1 MQNLVI
7 KEQLRKKVNKSGNSG
22 AVWVPKA
29 WLGEEILITRQ
40 DPKISGGDESTVL
53 TERYIRAK
61 FRHRGAA
68 AKSERKIVYEKII
81 KDKLI
86 ITDDVYRTYK
96 RKHMKSLRTVNYEF
110 K

>member
-1 MQNLVI
+1 MTKLSHGINLNYLT
-7 KEQLRKKVNKSGNSG
+7 KYKLKRFFNQLGK
-22 AVWVPKA
+22 
-29 WLGEEILITRQ
+29 EILITRQ
-40 DPKISGGDESTVL
+40 DPKIRGGDESTVL